1 MVEEMSV
8 FWFDY
13 LPHGCL
19 FVQVCRSAGKHSG
32 SVWMMRRAVVYST
45 VL

>member
-19 FVQVCRSAGKHSG
+19 SLQVGLQANT
-32 SVWMMRRAVVYST
+32 RALYG
-45 VL
+45 